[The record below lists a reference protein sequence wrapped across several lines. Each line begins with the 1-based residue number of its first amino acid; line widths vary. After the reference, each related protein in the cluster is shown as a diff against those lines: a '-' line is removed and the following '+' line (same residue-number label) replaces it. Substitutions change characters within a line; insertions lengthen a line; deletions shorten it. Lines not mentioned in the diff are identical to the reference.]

1 MGKRRN
7 GAGSRGIDKNAGSYN
22 HKREMRKILFFV
34 FWKPEFNKDTELFSQ
49 IEDSGK
55 KLNTVLFLFME
66 KITQENIMCL

>member
-1 MGKRRN
+1 MEQDPEELIKML
-7 GAGSRGIDKNAGSYN
+7 GAIN
-22 HKREMRKILFFV
+22 HKEGMRKILFFV

-55 KLNTVLFLFME
+55 KTKHCPVFVYG

>member
-1 MGKRRN
+1 
-7 GAGSRGIDKNAGSYN
+7 
-22 HKREMRKILFFV
+22 MRKILFFV

-66 KITQENIMCL
+66 NNTGEYNVFMNIRKDMIDHAQQAL

>member
-1 MGKRRN
+1 
-7 GAGSRGIDKNAGSYN
+7 
-22 HKREMRKILFFV
+22 MRKILFFV